1 MSYALLL
8 FVPLSLALRHLF
20 DAVPIWVFV
29 TGAAAIG
36 VLADWVRRATE
47 QLAQRA
53 GSTVGGLLNVSF
65 GNIAE
70 LVLALFVLSQAQTR
84 VVQAQIT
91 GSIIGTTL
99 LFLGISALVGGIGRA
114 RQTFDNA
121 SVGLLST
128 LLFLVVVAILLPAV
142 FDLTERTTAPGA
154 QISLIDEHLS
164 LSVSVVLLVLYVGNL
179 AYTLVTH
186 RDVFGSPLDLF
197 EIATTA
203 FIVRAIAADG
213 ETTWFE
219 GLLLVGV
226 YILFALAYY
235 FESPT

>member
-84 VVQAQIT
+84 VV
-91 GSIIGTTL
+91 
-99 LFLGISALVGGIGRA
+99 
-114 RQTFDNA
+114 
-121 SVGLLST
+121 
-128 LLFLVVVAILLPAV
+128 
-142 FDLTERTTAPGA
+142 
-154 QISLIDEHLS
+154 
-164 LSVSVVLLVLYVGNL
+164 
-179 AYTLVTH
+179 
-186 RDVFGSPLDLF
+186 
-197 EIATTA
+197 
-203 FIVRAIAADG
+203 
-213 ETTWFE
+213 
-219 GLLLVGV
+219 
-226 YILFALAYY
+226 
-235 FESPT
+235 